1 MPDGNCYEIVD
12 PSFTPG
18 TLADAVYANCIAC
31 TATPTPT
38 PTPTVTPTPTPSP
51 TDRLD
56 RTFRKHDSKY
66 TTIMKQTW
74 GNKNEK

>member
-1 MPDGNCYEIVD
+1 MRNTKMKDN
-12 PSFTPG
+12 TK
-18 TLADAVYANCIAC
+18 TK
-31 TATPTPT
+31 
-38 PTPTVTPTPTPSP
+38 TPTPSP